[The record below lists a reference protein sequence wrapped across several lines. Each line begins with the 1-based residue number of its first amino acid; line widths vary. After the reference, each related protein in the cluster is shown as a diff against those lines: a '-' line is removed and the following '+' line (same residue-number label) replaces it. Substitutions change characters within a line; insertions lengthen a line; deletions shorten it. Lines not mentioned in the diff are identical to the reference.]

1 MSPGSLWFYNQTVAV
16 KFWCF
21 QTASTEIGF
30 RKAELLFSFEKT
42 YRLLMF
48 SSWTPDNFFN
58 ISRIDLNPHELWIPD
73 IIFFTQLSGSHFNQ
87 DFPSQPALLFD
98 GMTMVLKPFRTE
110 LVCVMDVWF
119 FPYDRQVSDLL
130 LPSLTIT
137 LNCIFKN
144 V

>member
-1 MSPGSLWFYNQTVAV
+1 
-16 KFWCF
+16 
-21 QTASTEIGF
+21 
-30 RKAELLFSFEKT
+30 
-42 YRLLMF
+42 MF

-144 V
+144 VENNYIPSQFEPELKRTTKPIFISVLYNFFMKYIKFFTN